1 MDPLSAPL
9 LLAIVSG
16 AGTGLG
22 LLLVIVGIRGR
33 RADSPRRPAGPPW
46 WHRFDPRTAPH
57 GLRRLALAALA
68 ALAVGTLTGWPVAA
82 ALTGLAVWVLPAIV
96 GPDRE
101 HRGELARIEA
111 IATFTESLRDTLSAA
126 AGLEQALVAT
136 AATAPPAIRT
146 EVMRLVARL
155 EGGYRLP
162 AALRAF
168 ADDLADA
175 TGDLVVTA
183 LVMAAERHGRNLTE
197 LLTDLATAAREQAAL
212 RLRVA
217 TGRAR
222 VRTTVRVV
230 VGFTLAMAAGL
241 VVFDRAYLHPYDSAL
256 GQAMLVVVGAVFATA
271 FVWLQKMARYADTGR
286 LLTNLDDLG
295 SDRTRGPG
303 VASWR

>member
-9 LLAIVSG
+9 LLAIASG

-22 LLLVIVGIRGR
+22 LLLVIFGIRGR
-33 RADSPRRPAGPPW
+33 SADSPPRPAGPGR

-57 GLRRLALAALA
+57 GLRRVALAALA
-68 ALAVGTLTGWPVAA
+68 ALVVGTLTGWPVAA

-101 HRGELARIEA
+101 HRGEPAPSEPIAPWPGPRRDPLA
-111 IATFTESLRDTLSAA
+111 AA
-126 AGLEQALVAT
+126 AGLQQGLVAT
-136 AATAPPAIRT
+136 ATTAPPAIADDVR
-146 EVMRLVARL
+146 RLVARL
-155 EGGYRLP
+155 EGGHRLP

-168 ADDLADA
+168 ADDLSDA

-230 VGFTLAMAAGL
+230 VGFTVAMAAGL

-286 LLTNLDDLG
+286 LLTNLDELAG
-295 SDRTRGPG
+295 RAG